1 MRNLKS
7 EYRFNR
13 IFISS
18 LICICFARG
27 AGFAETRDVSFQTTD
42 GWTIYGTL
50 HLPDDLSAT
59 DRKVPGVVMLHSPG
73 YDRSTYGP
81 LARSLGDRGLASLR
95 IDWRGSGESLKKGN
109 LELPFEG
116 FTPSEGRKVYLDVQA
131 AIDFLA
137 VQEGVDQKRIG
148 VIGSRFSANH
158 AALVGVDDWRV
169 KTLVLFSGNYDPQV
183 LEEIAL
189 RSDLPILNLASRED
203 QVGFRGSTQIH
214 TASTNEESKILLP
227 ARGGYGTTMLS
238 YNKGLDGEIVEWL
251 VDKLKGLGHEQ
262 EISFET
268 EDGWTITGA
277 LHLPDDMDAGGKI
290 PAVLLVHGARHDRN
304 AYHHLAP
311 LLVKKNLAVLRI
323 DWRGRGKSRFK
334 DGKKHDVDQL
344 SQSDDG
350 WIKVHVDV
358 KAAIDFL
365 ASLKGVDPD
374 RIGVVAATFATNQ
387 VLLAAQA
394 DSRLKTIVVVTS
406 YVLDDKSKSYLA
418 SDSSPPILFLASRED
433 YNHRYGSLAEFT
445 VEAHSLAKNPESR
458 LVMYEGLGRGT
469 AMFHTNPEIEPMI
482 TEWVAEKLQAAH

>member
-1 MRNLKS
+1 MRKLGV
-7 EYRFNR
+7 EYRFGR

-50 HLPDDLSAT
+50 HLPANLSAT

-73 YDRSTYGP
+73 YDRSSYGS
-81 LARSLGDRGLASLR
+81 LARSLEDKGLASLR

-109 LELPFEG
+109 LELPFDA
-116 FTPSEGRKVYLDVQA
+116 FAPSERRKVYLDVQA
-131 AIDFLA
+131 AIDFL
-137 VQEGVDQKRIG
+137 VIQEGVDQKRIG
-148 VIGSRFSANH
+148 VIGARFSANH
-158 AALVGVDDWRV
+158 AALAGVDDWRV
-169 KTLVLFSGNYDPQV
+169 KTLVLFSGSYDPQA

-189 RSDLPILNLASRED
+189 RKDLPILCLAGRED
-203 QVGFRGSTQIH
+203 QEGFRGSTQIY
-214 TASTNEESKILLP
+214 AVSKNEESEILIP

-238 YNKGLDGEIVEWL
+238 YNKGLDGKIVEWL

-277 LHLPDDMDAGGKI
+277 LHLPDDMDEGRKI
-290 PAVLLVHGARHDRN
+290 PAVLLVHGARHDRS

-323 DWRGRGKSRFK
+323 DWRGRGKSRLK
-334 DGKKHDVDQL
+334 DGRRHDVDEL
-344 SQSDDG
+344 PQSDDG
-350 WIKVHVDV
+350 WNKVHVDV

-365 ASLKGVDPD
+365 ASQKGVDPD

-387 VLLAAQA
+387 VLLAALA

-406 YVLDDKSKSYLA
+406 YVLDDKAKSYLK
-418 SDSSPPILFLASRED
+418 SDSSPPILFLASQED

-445 VEAHSLAKNPESR
+445 VEAHRLSQNPESR

-482 TEWVAEKLQAAH
+482 TEWVAEKLHAAH

>member
-13 IFISS
+13 SFISS

-81 LARSLGDRGLASLR
+81 LARSLRDRGLASLR

-189 RSDLPILNLASRED
+189 RSDLPILSLASRED

-251 VDKLKGLGHEQ
+251 VGKLKGLGHEQ

-334 DGKKHDVDQL
+334 DGKTHDVDQL

-394 DSRLKTIVVVTS
+394 DSRLKT
-406 YVLDDKSKSYLA
+406 D
-418 SDSSPPILFLASRED
+418 
-433 YNHRYGSLAEFT
+433 
-445 VEAHSLAKNPESR
+445 
-458 LVMYEGLGRGT
+458 RGC
-469 AMFHTNPEIEPMI
+469 HLLC
-482 TEWVAEKLQAAH
+482 VG